1 MHGLGSPIIVLI
13 VGVIAFVYSIG
24 AKVTGFHQGKAR
36 HFYKPYRPVID
47 QRDPAQQLN
56 AVMAG
61 SFQKQRLMNGGEYR
75 VFRIVEAD
83 IAAAR
88 RGYRVFA
95 QTSLGEVLDAPNDK
109 NAYYA
114 INSKRVDILI
124 IDGEGWPVAAV
135 EYQGSGHYQGT
146 AAARDAIKKEALR
159 KAGIRYIEVS
169 ADDSDAQIRTR
180 LREHLGLNMPP
191 QNDAVRPNALNTN
204 VPEPALH
211 KNDLQPDA
219 PRTQFGRRT
228 DVPSSGFGKPASAN
242 HF

>member
-1 MHGLGSPIIVLI
+1 MHGLGSLSFVLI
-13 VGVIAFVYSIG
+13 VGAIAFVYSIG
-24 AKVTGFHQGKAR
+24 AKATGFHQGKSR
-36 HFYKPYRPVID
+36 HFYKPYRPVVD

-61 SFQKQRLMNGGEYR
+61 AFRKQRLMNGGEYR

-95 QTSLGEVLDAPNDK
+95 QTSLGEVLDAPDNK

-114 INSKRVDILI
+114 INSKRVDMLI
-124 IDGEGWPVAAV
+124 VDQDSWPVAAV
-135 EYQGSGHYQGT
+135 EYQGSGHYQGN

-169 ADDSDAQIRTR
+169 ADDSDAQIRAR
-180 LREHLGLNMPP
+180 LREHLGLHLPSNVASTPKAP
-191 QNDAVRPNALNTN
+191 SSNA
-204 VPEPALH
+204 PEPAPRT
-211 KNDLQPDA
+211 DDIRPDA

-228 DVPSSGFGKPASAN
+228 DVPSSGFGKAVSA
-242 HF
+242 HHS